1 MAKSKE
7 DYQLDGDYMYRNNS
21 PLPTGDSWQQKAMA
35 QGWINAQA
43 EEQKYRKQQQSV
55 KTIEL
60 DSLAAAIE
68 EQGQEKAQAYFAG
81 IDPGS
86 PEGDRFVIER
96 ALKVTKDAKNNLRQ
110 LSQMIGGAYHHIN
123 VLRDDALQETNLQRK
138 MRLMAKINKLERR
151 HANT

>member
-1 MAKSKE
+1 MAKRVL
-7 DYQLDGDYMYRNNS
+7 DYRLDGECMYRNNL

-35 QGWINAQA
+35 DGWIQAQHD
-43 EEQKYRKQQQSV
+43 EQEWKQQQAV
-55 KTIEL
+55 N
-60 DSLAAAIE
+60 AAE
-68 EQGQEKAQAYFAG
+68 EAATKGCIDPGFAN

-110 LSQMIGGAYHHIN
+110 LSQMIGGVHHHIN

-138 MRLMAKINKLERR
+138 MRLMAKVNKLERR
-151 HANT
+151 HAGYQLS